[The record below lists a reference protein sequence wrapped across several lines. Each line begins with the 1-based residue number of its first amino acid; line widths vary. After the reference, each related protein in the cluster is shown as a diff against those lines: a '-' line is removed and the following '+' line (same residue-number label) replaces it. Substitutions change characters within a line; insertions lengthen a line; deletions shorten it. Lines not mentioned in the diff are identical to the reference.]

1 MKFYKLT
8 PDYDRIKHE
17 LARIGVDS
25 YALNMVKKGVS

>member
-25 YALNMVKKGVS
+25 YEIGRAHV